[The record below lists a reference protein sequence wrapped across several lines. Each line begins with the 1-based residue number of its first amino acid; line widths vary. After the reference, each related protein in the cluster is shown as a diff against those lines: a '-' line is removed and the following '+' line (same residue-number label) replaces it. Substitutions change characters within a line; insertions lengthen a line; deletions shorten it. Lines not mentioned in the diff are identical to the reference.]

1 MSEEL
6 IEIGI
11 VTSFY
16 AKPSAAIIEITAK
29 NLKVGDKIKIKGHTT
44 DFDMVVNS
52 MQIEH
57 SLVEEVLPGQILG
70 LKVKERVRIH
80 DRVFK
85 CIESS

>member
-1 MSEEL
+1 MAEEL

-11 VTSFY
+11 VTNFY
-16 AKPSAAIIEITAK
+16 AKPSAAIIEITAHS
-29 NLKVGDKIKIKGHTT
+29 LKVGDKIKIKGHTT

-57 SLVEEVLPGQILG
+57 SSVEEILPGQIVG
-70 LKVKERVRIH
+70 LKVKGRVRSH

-85 CIESS
+85 WVTG